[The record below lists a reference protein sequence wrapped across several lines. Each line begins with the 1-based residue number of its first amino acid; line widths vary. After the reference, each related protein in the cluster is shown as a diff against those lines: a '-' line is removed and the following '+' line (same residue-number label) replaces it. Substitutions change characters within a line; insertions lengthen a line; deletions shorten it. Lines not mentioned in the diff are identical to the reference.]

1 MRMDKTVL
9 FYWSKGA
16 PTRVQILLRAF
27 KCRQKKEPCFLSQI
41 AESIGLSH
49 VGAKKHVGLL
59 VEERYLKEINPDGK
73 PVFLELTE
81 KGEKIVLEFKNK
93 KWNGN

>member
-16 PTRVQILLRAF
+16 HTRVQILFQAF
-27 KCRQKKEPCFLSQI
+27 KCHQKKEPCFLSQI

-49 VGAKKHVGLL
+49 VGAKKHVDLL
-59 VEERYLKEINPDGK
+59 VEEGHLKEINPNGK
-73 PVFLELTE
+73 PIFLELTE
-81 KGEKIVLEFKNK
+81 KGKQVVGEFKRK
-93 KWNGN
+93 KR